1 MKTDIKPQLRNLFK
15 PLRIGKVELKN
26 RIVMLSLT
34 TGYGELN
41 GTVGDRLI
49 TFFAERAK
57 GGAGLIIVPFS
68 PIRAGSPLEPGLY
81 DDRFIAGALRLTERM
96 HACGAKIAAQLITSY
111 HVIFDSGAA
120 EVVGPSPVWNQ
131 IMRCTP
137 RPLTIDEIRY
147 IVEEYGKAG
156 WRAREAGFDAVEI
169 LVGGGYLLNRF
180 LSPISNKREDPYGGS
195 LGNRMRIILEVIGSI
210 RKAVGKDFPISV
222 RLNVEEQMEGG
233 HTIENSKEVVQI
245 LEQAGIQMIN
255 VYTGWHESPVPTVQ
269 ASLPKGAFVH
279 LAEKIKG
286 WVRIPV
292 VAANRINDPM
302 VAEKILADGKADLI
316 GMGRALL
323 ADPELPNKSREGRVD
338 EIVPCLACSN
348 CIAEIIATYR
358 QWGKP
363 VSTFCTVNP
372 VAGKE
377 GEYILSPAPRSKKIM
392 VIGGGPAG
400 LEAAITAARRGHQV
414 ILYDRGKELGGRLL
428 QAGIPP
434 YKDEMKTLVKSLVVR
449 AERAGVK
456 IKLHSEAGSKTIEE
470 EKPDTLILALGAT
483 SLVPDIP
490 GAQGDNVALAEEILT
505 GGKSVSG
512 SVLVVGGGMVGCETA
527 EFLLEQVKG
536 VTQVTVLEM
545 LDRMANDVSPTYR
558 PFFLARLKKAG
569 IKMITNVKV
578 EEITEKGVRVSQADG
593 SKSIEG
599 NAVVL
604 AVGFKANSQLVQELK
619 GIVREA
625 YAAGDCITPRMIKEA
640 IEEGFLIGCKI

>member
-1 MKTDIKPQLRNLFK
+1 MEPFRNLFQ
-15 PLRIGKVELKN
+15 PIQIGKLELKN
-26 RIVMLSLT
+26 RIVMLAMT

-41 GTVGDRLI
+41 ETVSDRLV

-137 RPLTIDEIRY
+137 RPLTIDEIHY

-195 LGNRMRIILEVIGSI
+195 LGNRMRIILEVIGSV
-210 RKAVGKDFPISV
+210 RKTVGEGFPISA

-233 HTIENSKEVVQI
+233 HTIEDSKRVAQI
-245 LEQAGIQMIN
+245 LEKADIQVIN
-255 VYTGWHESPVPTVQ
+255 MYTGWHESPVPTVQ
-269 ASLPKGAFVH
+269 PSLPKGAFVH
-279 LAEKIKG
+279 LAEKIKS

-292 VAANRINDPM
+292 IATNRINDPL
-302 VAEKILADGKADLI
+302 VAEKILAEGKADLI

-323 ADPELPNKSREGRVD
+323 ADPELPKKAMEGRVE
-338 EIVPCLACSN
+338 EIIPCIACSN
-348 CIAEIIATYR
+348 CLAEIMGAYR

-363 VSTFCTVNP
+363 VATFCTVNP

-377 GEYILSPAPRSKKIM
+377 DNYILHPAQRSKKVI

-400 LEAAITAARRGHQV
+400 LEAASVAAMRGHRV
-414 ILYDRGKELGGRLL
+414 TLYDRGKELGGRLL
-428 QAGIPP
+428 LAAIPP
-434 YKDEMKTLVKSLVVR
+434 YKNEMKTLAQSLAAR
-449 AERAGVK
+449 ARKAGVR
-456 IKLHSEAGSKTIEE
+456 IKLHSEAGRETIEE
-470 EKPDTLILALGAT
+470 EKPDALVLALGAT
-483 SLVPDIP
+483 PRLPDIP
-490 GAQGDNVALAEEILT
+490 GARGQNVVFAEEVLASL
-505 GGKSVSG
+505 KSVSG
-512 SVLVVGGGMVGCETA
+512 SVLVVGGGVVGCETA
-527 EFLLEQVKG
+527 EFLLEQGKG

-558 PFFLARLKKAG
+558 PFFLARLKKTG
-569 IKMITNVKV
+569 IKMITSARV
-578 EEITEKGVRVSQADG
+578 EEITEKGVRVSQVDG
-593 SKSIEG
+593 STWIEG

-604 AVGFKANSQLVQELK
+604 AGGYMANRQLVQELE
-619 GIVREA
+619 GIVPEVHV
-625 YAAGDCITPRMIKEA
+625 AGDCITPRMIKEA
-640 IEEGFLIGCKI
+640 MEEGFLVGCKI